1 VLLVRAQHAGAIRA
15 DLNADDLMAL
25 IAGWAHTLQ
34 YAGANAK
41 SAQAQRLT
49 AVLFDGYDQPQ
60 NTVPDTQRRPLER

>member
-1 VLLVRAQHAGAIRA
+1 
-15 DLNADDLMAL
+15 MAL

-41 SAQAQRLT
+41 SPQAQRLT